1 MMHIEDFKTVGFKQ
15 MHQMQIDAVVNYM
28 ATCINL
34 AASLGDPEILAEVE
48 EESDELINLLGGNGL
63 HVAVTGGD
71 FVYRAIDTRNDQA
84 RKR

>member
-48 EESDELINLLGGNGL
+48 EESDELIKLLGGNGL
-63 HVAVTGGD
+63 HVAVSGGD
-71 FVYRAIDTRNDQA
+71 FVYHA
-84 RKR
+84 

>member
-1 MMHIEDFKTVGFKQ
+1 MHIEDFKTVGFKQ

-48 EESDELINLLGGNGL
+48 EESDELIKLLGGNGL

-71 FVYRAIDTRNDQA
+71 CVYREIDTRNDQA

>member
-1 MMHIEDFKTVGFKQ
+1 MHIEDFKTVGFKQ

-34 AASLGDPEILAEVE
+34 AASLGVPEILAEVE
-48 EESDELINLLGGNGL
+48 EESDELIKLLGGNGL

-71 FVYRAIDTRNDQA
+71 FVYREIDTRNDQA

>member
-1 MMHIEDFKTVGFKQ
+1 MMEIEDFKTVGFKQ

-48 EESDELINLLGGNGL
+48 EESDELIKLLGGNGL

-71 FVYRAIDTRNDQA
+71 FVYREIDTRNDQA

>member
-1 MMHIEDFKTVGFKQ
+1 MDIEDFKTVGFKQ

-48 EESDELINLLGGNGL
+48 EESDELIKLLGGNGL

-71 FVYRAIDTRNDQA
+71 FVYREIDTRNDQA

>member
-1 MMHIEDFKTVGFKQ
+1 MEIEDFKTVGFKQ

-48 EESDELINLLGGNGL
+48 EESDELIKLLGGNGL

-71 FVYRAIDTRNDQA
+71 FVYREIDTRNDQA